1 MLFKW
6 PLFCFRR
13 CSSSSPPTG
22 REIQQEEAAGPTCE
36 NVGSICD
43 DKGGCKNEE
52 ANSPA
57 SRSRK
62 SFTSF
67 AFERGF
73 LKWVLRSNDKDRGLY
88 RERETVRKG
97 RKDFSDSPKM
107 EREPEAANVVQ
118 EAKHV
123 KTVNSKVMAEEKIIR
138 GRNSSKGAGD
148 NEAMEGAAG
157 NGKENVKE
165 DNILY
170 FQEPPSFR
178 IYCVHN
184 VSVDGDSN
192 GEIREPG
199 SGKKKK
205 SKI

>member
-6 PLFCFRR
+6 SLFCFRP

-22 REIQQEEAAGPTCE
+22 REIQQEEAAGPTCTCE
-36 NVGSICD
+36 NVGSIYD
-43 DKGGCKNEE
+43 DKGGCKDEE
-52 ANSPA
+52 TNSSA

-62 SFTSF
+62 IFSSF

-88 RERETVRKG
+88 RERETVHKG
-97 RKDFSDSPKM
+97 RKDVSDSPKM

-118 EAKHV
+118 EAIHV

-138 GRNSSKGAGD
+138 GRSPSKGAGD
-148 NEAMEGAAG
+148 NEAMEGAAS

-192 GEIREPG
+192 GGEILIKR
-199 SGKKKK
+199 
-205 SKI
+205 